1 MKLVEQT
8 LPERHKGNGQ
18 PKIDGKYFTRAS
30 SLAKVLEDQA
40 GLINWKAK
48 MAAKGVADS
57 DQLRALAA
65 TMPID
70 DYRWRDLVERAC
82 EQAGAS
88 NAADLGTSIHAATE
102 HWDLYGEEPKVPK
115 AVLADAK
122 AYRDVC
128 EANGLKPLAAEV
140 FVANE
145 ELKTAGSFDRLVEG
159 PDGVARI
166 LDIKTIGAKKD
177 AEKAAKWTGV
187 AWSIQIATY
196 ANSKPYDGEKGYL
209 EWDEIGLRQP
219 AQKGTN
225 AYVAAIPRGSGK
237 CFLIDIDLTEG
248 LRLAQLAVQVR
259 EARRS
264 KPATPRLPQQE
275 LVTNKEE

>member
-30 SLAKVLEDQA
+30 SLAKTLEDQG

-65 TMPID
+65 STPID
-70 DYRWRDLVERAC
+70 DYRWRDIVERAC

-102 HWDLYGEEPKVPK
+102 HWDLYDERPNVPK
-115 AVLADAK
+115 EILADAE
-122 AYRDVC
+122 AYREVC
-128 EANGLKPLAAEV
+128 KQHELTPLAAEV
-140 FVANE
+140 FVANA

-166 LDIKTIGAKKD
+166 LDIKTIGEKKD
-177 AEKAAKWTGV
+177 AEQAAKWTGV
-187 AWSIQIATY
+187 AWAIQIATY
-196 ANSKPYDGEKGYL
+196 ANSKPYDGEAGYL
-209 EWDEIGLRQP
+209 EWEDIGLRQP
-219 AQKGTN
+219 AMQGMN

-237 CFLIDIDLTEG
+237 CFLIDIDLTAGYE
-248 LRLAQLAVQVR
+248 LAQLAVQVKQ
-259 EARRS
+259 ARRA
-264 KPATPRLPQQE
+264 KPAHPRLPQQE
-275 LVTNKEE
+275 LVTDKEE

>member
-1 MKLVEQT
+1 MKFVDQT
-8 LPERHKGNGQ
+8 LPDRHKGNGQ

-30 SLAKVLEDQA
+30 SLAKTLEDQG

-65 TMPID
+65 TTPID
-70 DYRWRDLVERAC
+70 DYRWRDIVERAC

-102 HWDLYGEEPKVPK
+102 AWDLNDERPDGPREV
-115 AVLADAK
+115 VNDAE
-122 AYRDVC
+122 AYRQVC
-128 EANGLKPLAAEV
+128 ADNGLKPLAAEV
-140 FVANE
+140 FVANK
-145 ELKTAGSFDRLVEG
+145 ELRTAGSFDRLVEG

-177 AEKAAKWTGV
+177 AQAAAKWTGV
-187 AWSIQIATY
+187 AWAIQIATY
-196 ANSKPYDGEKGYL
+196 ANSKPYDKDKGYM
-209 EWDEIGLRQP
+209 EWEDIGLRQP
-219 AQKGTN
+219 AQRGTN

-237 CFLIDIDLTEG
+237 CFLIDIDLTSGYE
-248 LRLAQLAVQVR
+248 LAQLAVQVR
-259 EARRS
+259 EARRA

-275 LVTNKEE
+275 LTTEEG